1 MRKLLIVIGLLAC
14 SNVFSS
20 PSKSFWQDVA
30 NQSIVSQ
37 LRGVNEPVLT
47 KRLLSLDEQQ
57 LKGLLFG
64 NDSLDIGA
72 RKISGLEYQPELEL
86 PLPDGSFVRLRATD
100 SPILPPQLAEQ
111 YPDIRTWRVRGIDD
125 QSISGRL
132 DFTSKGFHGM
142 LTMPDGDTVF
152 IDPEGKSTAGN
163 LYQSLSKK
171 DNVGHFKTDFS
182 CKVHGDHSFFEHN
195 SSRVERGE
203 SRVELAQIAALDL
216 ITYRLALA
224 GTGEYTASQGG
235 SAASAYASMVT
246 TINRVNEI
254 FQRDLGVALNLVSSD
269 SLAYLDASTDPY
281 TNNNALSLIEENGV
295 NLDSVFGAVNFD
307 IGHVFAQGNLGGL
320 AYIESVCVDQ
330 AVDRDGNQVVS
341 VKSGGATGISSP
353 QGEIFS
359 IGYVAHEMGHQL
371 GANHTFNSQIS
382 YCGGDNRN
390 AATAVEPGSGST
402 IMSYS
407 GICASDNLQS
417 HSDAQFHSVSIN
429 EINSHTRSLNNCGVL
444 SSTGNQKPTANAGN
458 DGIIPINTPFLLD
471 GEATGGESY
480 TWDQMDAGTAS
491 IKNVD
496 TGDNAIIRTLLPAST
511 ADRFI
516 PRLSDLF
523 NGTTTDGESLP
534 QKVRTINFNFV
545 VRDGNGGVETDD
557 KILFAKDTG
566 ATFSVLSHNS
576 SQTILNNSTT
586 TVSWNVAGT
595 DLSPINCSHVDI
607 KLLRVDGT
615 MNDLILNTLNDGNEQ
630 FVVPGTT
637 PVMSN
642 ARIMVACS
650 NQPFFQISSGN
661 ITVQQG
667 SGGDTVP
674 PVITLNGPS
683 SLSIVQGTS
692 YTDAGAT
699 ANDNIDGT
707 VNVST
712 SGSVNTATTGI
723 YTITY
728 TATDSSSN
736 TSIKTRTVTV
746 TPEAD
751 TSPPVI
757 TVIGQ
762 TSLSIAQGTNYTD
775 AGATAVDNV
784 DGNVSV
790 STSGSV
796 NTAVPNIYTITYT
809 AIDSSNNASTKTRT
823 VTVTAVADTTPPV
836 ITLNGSATISI
847 VQGANYTDLGATAID
862 NIDGTVSVSTSGSV
876 NTATAGVYTITYTAT
891 DASGNTSTKTR
902 TVTVSST
909 VEEDTTPPVI
919 TINGSTVLDIPQ
931 GTTYTDAGA
940 TALDNKDGE
949 ISVATSGSVNT
960 GVVATYMITYT
971 ATDSSG
977 NTATE
982 IRTVNVILF
991 IDKTAPV
998 ISLVGAS
1005 IIEVVQGTTYSDLG
1019 ASAFD
1024 NIDKIVSVTSTGN
1037 VNTAVVGTYIITYT
1051 ATDKAGNVATKKR
1064 TVKVVKKILPDNT
1077 APVITLNGASSV
1089 STVKGANYIE
1099 LGATAIDDRD
1109 GEVDVV
1115 VSGVV
1120 DTSKLGVYNVTYT
1133 ATDFAGN
1140 SSFISRTVNVVKVPD
1155 TAAPVITLEG
1165 ETTIVLEIGQD
1176 YIDPGFAAFDDQDG
1190 IITVKVTGAVDINKA
1205 GTYVLTYTA
1214 TDAAGNTLVKTRTI
1228 IVEKSNDGL
1237 YEEEASSG
1245 GGSFGYLLIPMMLL
1259 GLRRK
1264 KRLEK

>member
-699 ANDNIDGT
+699 A
-707 VNVST
+707 
-712 SGSVNTATTGI
+712 
-723 YTITY
+723 
-728 TATDSSSN
+728 
-736 TSIKTRTVTV
+736 
-746 TPEAD
+746 
-751 TSPPVI
+751 
-757 TVIGQ
+757 
-762 TSLSIAQGTNYTD
+762 
-775 AGATAVDNV
+775 VDNV